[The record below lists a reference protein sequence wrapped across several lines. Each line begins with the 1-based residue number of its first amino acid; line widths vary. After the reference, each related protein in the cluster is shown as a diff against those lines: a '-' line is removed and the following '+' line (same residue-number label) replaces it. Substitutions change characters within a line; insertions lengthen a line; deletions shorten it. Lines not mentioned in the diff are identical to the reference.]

1 MNIPNALSVLRLLLV
16 PVFIFVFFADFEG
29 AYYAAGAVF
38 LFAALT
44 DVLDGYIA
52 RKYQRITKLGRL
64 LDPLADKL
72 MKGAASVCLAVAGVI
87 PVWAVLLIYFKEL
100 SMLAG
105 TLLFYKRMRDVPASN
120 LLGKAAEFSLCAL
133 TLAEIVFPVPV
144 QISNALWLAVLA
156 AEYGAGIAY
165 AFRASKSINQ
175 AKEEVHED

>member
-1 MNIPNALSVLRLLLV
+1 MDFLNVPNALSVLRLFLV
-16 PVFIFVFFADFEG
+16 PVFVLVFFADFEG
-29 AYYAAGAVF
+29 AYYAA
-38 LFAALT
+38 
-44 DVLDGYIA
+44 GYIA

-133 TLAEIVFPVPV
+133 TLTEIVFPVPV

>member
-1 MNIPNALSVLRLLLV
+1 
-16 PVFIFVFFADFEG
+16 
-29 AYYAAGAVF
+29 
-38 LFAALT
+38 
-44 DVLDGYIA
+44 
-52 RKYQRITKLGRL
+52 
-64 LDPLADKL
+64 
-72 MKGAASVCLAVAGVI
+72 
-87 PVWAVLLIYFKEL
+87 
-100 SMLAG
+100 MLAG

-120 LLGKAAEFSLCAL
+120 LLGKAAEFSLCVL

>member
-44 DVLDGYIA
+44 DILDGYIA
-52 RKYQRITKLGRL
+52 RKYQCITKLGRL

-72 MKGAASVCLAVAGVI
+72 MKGAASVCLAAAGVI
-87 PVWAVLLIYFKEL
+87 PVWAVVLIFVKEL

-105 TLLFYKRMRDVPASN
+105 TLLFYRRLHDVPASN
-120 LLGKAAEFSLCAL
+120 LLGKGAEFSLCAL
-133 TLAEIVFPVPV
+133 TLAQILFPIPAGL
-144 QISNALWLAVLA
+144 SNALWLAVLA
-156 AEYGAGIAY
+156 AEYGAGIVY
-165 AFRASKSINQ
+165 AFRAAKSMNQ
-175 AKEEVHED
+175 AKEEIHEN